1 MFGNILRSQVEERL
15 SFFETGDIPRKNCD
29 VMAEALVQ
37 HKAEVAALMKKEK
50 KEKKKKT
57 EEQTGGIKRSPAP
70 RVNLCLVLVCI
81 LLCIKLQGF

>member
-50 KEKKKKT
+50 KEKKKRKLSEIT
-57 EEQTGGIKRSPAP
+57 SEEQDEPV
-70 RVNLCLVLVCI
+70 VNG
-81 LLCIKLQGF
+81 KF